1 MVRPY
6 SKENHSQSLGSI
18 EAERGRRRSVKY
30 GSTKA
35 ELSVFS
41 NYKMLMPGELKPGVD
56 GTYGTPLGPVTLDH
70 ENR

>member
-1 MVRPY
+1 MAFRF
-6 SKENHSQSLGSI
+6 SKD
-18 EAERGRRRSVKY
+18 

-41 NYKMLMPGELKPGVD
+41 NCKMLMPGELKPGVD
-56 GTYGTPLGPVTLDH
+56 GTDGTPLGPVTLDH